1 MMSVL
6 KIFLCILV
14 GLFFSALLTALQI
27 NCDALILWFGSATFS
42 VLLSTTIFISL
53 PVCLFE
59 SDSFFWKK
67 RFFVAYGILSVVLS
81 IACCCIY
88 LIAFWFIP
96 ILIVVYGIVVLFVF
110 RRYLISSIDRL
121 ERFKRSLYLI
131 LLMLFLVC
139 SGMHGYRVF
148 NDSGFKIWSLYPNVR
163 VDMSYIYSPNPYP
176 NEIYLDYITPWKMVT
191 DGQTI
196 VSVVIDCENSNFT
209 FNDILNEPLQVT
221 VLNAVVS
228 DFPEVRGNTI
238 DDWRM
243 YFVDCNLGSF
253 DATTL
258 HYLSDQSKSTNRKG
272 YMGIVGEFFEY
283 KEGTPY
289 IESAGMAQ
297 EVNEAK
303 VFNPNYAIESY

>member
-42 VLLSTTIFISL
+42 VLLSATIFIFL

-81 IACCCIY
+81 IACCFIY

-96 ILIVVYGIVVLFVF
+96 ILIVAYGIVVLFVF
-110 RRYLISSIDRL
+110 RRYLIPSIDRL
-121 ERFKRSLYLI
+121 ERFKRCFYLI
-131 LLMLFLVC
+131 LLMLFLAC

-148 NDSGFKIWSLYPNVR
+148 SDSGFKIWSQYPNVR
-163 VDMSYIYSPNPYP
+163 VEMGYINSPNPYP
-176 NEIYLDYITPWKMVT
+176 NEIYLDYITPWSMVT
-191 DGQTI
+191 DGRTI
-196 VSVVIDCENSNFT
+196 VNVVIDCENGNFI
-209 FNDILNEPLQVT
+209 FNDALNEPLQVT

-228 DFPEVRGNTI
+228 DLPEVRGTTI
-238 DDWRM
+238 DNWRM
-243 YFVDCNLGSF
+243 YFVDCNLGSL

-258 HYLSDQSKSTNRKG
+258 HYFSDQSKDTYQKG
-272 YMGIVGEFFEY
+272 YMGMDGDFLEY

-289 IESAGMAQ
+289 IESAGMVQ

-303 VFNPNYAIESY
+303 VFNPADPFN